1 MLDQQ
6 GRGIGRCSGYRRGGQ
21 GTVSY
26 RGQGHGGLQ
35 GTLLAGKASA
45 TRERS
50 HEAIKGAGE
59 RAKPRT
65 PGPRLPVSR
74 IGGRAASIYPETGR
88 DRERMSTL
96 SISTLTWACEHQT
109 AVSIPWPH
117 VTGSNPVVHPW
128 YRRLTGIQILG
139 IGDLR
144 VKGASAGGLDVN
156 GSLLVH
162 LGT

>member
-1 MLDQQ
+1 VLDQQ
-6 GRGIGRCSGYRRGGQ
+6 GRGMDGWSGYRRGGE
-21 GTVSY
+21 GTVGD
-26 RGQGHGGLQ
+26 RGQGHDGLQ
-35 GTLLAGKASA
+35 GTRLEGTAISDAGASA
-45 TRERS
+45 GDDPRARRTR
-50 HEAIKGAGE
+50 
-59 RAKPRT
+59 KPRT
-65 PGPRLPVSR
+65 PGPRLPASR

-96 SISTLTWACEHQT
+96 SISTLTWACEHQP

-128 YRRLTGIQILG
+128 YRRLTSIQILG

-144 VKGASAGGLDVN
+144 VKGALAGGLDVN